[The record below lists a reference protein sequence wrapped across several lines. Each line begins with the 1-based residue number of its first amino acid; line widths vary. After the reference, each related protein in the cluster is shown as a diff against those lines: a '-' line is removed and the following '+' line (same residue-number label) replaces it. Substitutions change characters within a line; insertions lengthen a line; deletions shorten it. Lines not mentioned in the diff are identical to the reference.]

1 MTVDFHVTEKKGL
14 SLGLIRHYNY
24 HIYHF
29 DHEVHE
35 NMYVYGSD
43 D

>member
-1 MTVDFHVTEKKGL
+1 MFIIWGDRLMTKGV
-14 SLGLIRHYNY
+14 SYKIYE
-24 HIYHF
+24 IYHF